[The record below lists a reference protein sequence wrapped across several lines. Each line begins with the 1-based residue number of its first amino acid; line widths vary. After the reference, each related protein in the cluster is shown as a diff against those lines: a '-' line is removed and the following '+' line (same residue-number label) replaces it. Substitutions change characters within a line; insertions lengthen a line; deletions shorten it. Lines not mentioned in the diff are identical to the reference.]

1 MTGLVRFP
9 SFLRTPA
16 AAGRLRLALAVSA
29 LAHWALLATPPADT
43 RRPGAAPPAIGA
55 PMTLRF
61 APRPDSLP
69 QARAVT
75 DAEGSHMPERPGPV
89 GGTSG
94 HAPSH
99 MPATTIA
106 PPGADAPA
114 VLRAPDPT
122 YYPAREL
129 DAYPQPARPLA
140 LDRPA
145 GAGSIRLQLLIDEHG
160 VVNDVSLVEA
170 DAVGLLEETLRAA
183 LVAARFVPARKDGRD
198 VKSRVLLSVGPGPGS
213 GDR

>member
-1 MTGLVRFP
+1 V
-9 SFLRTPA
+9 
-16 AAGRLRLALAVSA
+16 VSA
-29 LAHWALLATPPADT
+29 LAHWALLATPPVDT
-43 RRPGAAPPAIGA
+43 RRPRAAPAAIGA
-55 PMTLRF
+55 PMTVRF
-61 APRPDSLP
+61 APQPDSFP
-69 QARAVT
+69 QAPAVT
-75 DAEGSHMPERPGPV
+75 DAEGSRMPEPA

-99 MPATTIA
+99 MPATAVA

-145 GAGSIRLQLLIDEHG
+145 GAGSIRLLLLIDEHG

-170 DAVGLLEETLRAA
+170 DAAGHLEETLRAA
-183 LVAARFVPARKDGRD
+183 LAATRFLPAQKDGRA
-198 VKSRVLLSVGPGPGS
+198 VRSRIVLSVS
-213 GDR
+213 FATAREQ

>member
-1 MTGLVRFP
+1 MTGLNRFSAAP
-9 SFLRTPA
+9 RIPA
-16 AAGRLRLALAVSA
+16 DAGRFGLALVVSA
-29 LAHWALLATPPADT
+29 LAHWALLATPPVDT
-43 RRPGAAPPAIGA
+43 RWPRAAPAAIGS
-55 PMTLRF
+55 PMTVRF
-61 APRPDSLP
+61 APQPDSFP
-69 QARAVT
+69 QAPAVT
-75 DAEGSHMPERPGPV
+75 DAEGSRMPERPEPA

-99 MPATTIA
+99 MPATAVA

-145 GAGSIRLQLLIDEHG
+145 GAGSIRLLLLIDEHG

-170 DAVGLLEETLRAA
+170 DAAGHLEETLRAA
-183 LVAARFVPARKDGRD
+183 LAATRFLPAQKDGRA
-198 VKSRVLLSVGPGPGS
+198 VRSRIVLSVS
-213 GDR
+213 YATAREQ

>member
-1 MTGLVRFP
+1 
-9 SFLRTPA
+9 
-16 AAGRLRLALAVSA
+16 
-29 LAHWALLATPPADT
+29 
-43 RRPGAAPPAIGA
+43 
-55 PMTLRF
+55 
-61 APRPDSLP
+61 
-69 QARAVT
+69 
-75 DAEGSHMPERPGPV
+75 MPERPEPA

-99 MPATTIA
+99 MPATAVA

-145 GAGSIRLQLLIDEHG
+145 GAGSIRLLLLIDEHG

-170 DAVGLLEETLRAA
+170 DAAGHLEETLRAM
-183 LVAARFVPARKDGRD
+183 LVAARFIPARKDGRD
-198 VKSRVLLSVGPGPGS
+198 VKSRVLLSVEPGPGS
-213 GDR
+213 GD

>member
-1 MTGLVRFP
+1 
-9 SFLRTPA
+9 
-16 AAGRLRLALAVSA
+16 
-29 LAHWALLATPPADT
+29 
-43 RRPGAAPPAIGA
+43 
-55 PMTLRF
+55 
-61 APRPDSLP
+61 
-69 QARAVT
+69 
-75 DAEGSHMPERPGPV
+75 MPERPEPA

-99 MPATTIA
+99 MPATAVA

-140 LDRPA
+140 LDGPA
-145 GAGSIRLQLLIDEHG
+145 GAGSIRLLLLIDEHG

-170 DAVGLLEETLRAA
+170 DAAGHLEETLRAA
-183 LVAARFVPARKDGRD
+183 LAATRFLPAQKDGRA
-198 VKSRVLLSVGPGPGS
+198 VRSRIVLSVS
-213 GDR
+213 FATAREQ

>member
-75 DAEGSHMPERPGPV
+75 DAEG
-89 GGTSG
+89 
-94 HAPSH
+94 SH